1 MRVMQLGFIQL
12 LKLYHQNQQLSG
24 STAGL
29 HQDFQSS
36 ATLIGQ
42 SDSRSEQFCRASAY
56 SQYDQQY
63 SSAEPSV

>member
-1 MRVMQLGFIQL
+1 MDLVSY
-12 LKLYHQNQQLSG
+12 LKFYYQDQQLSG